1 MRLTGWQLSIMA
13 TSPYSTTQYTS
24 EQFVESCGAILFDLS
39 DSQNKKVCLIY
50 HHAGNEWLF
59 AKGRRNC
66 GESRHKAA
74 LREVREETGYH
85 AHLYLVTMYTRAP
98 PIDEQGHMPDK
109 PRSYQD
115 LTEPF
120 MVTIRQLGGD
130 SVNDVK
136 IIWWYIAA
144 LDEGVVAGCGGA
156 VEEEF
161 MPKLFSLSEA
171 KKMLSFQNDIAVLE
185 KAIKLVESQ

>member
-1 MRLTGWQLSIMA
+1 MA
-13 TSPYSTTQYTS
+13 TSPNLTTQYTS

-39 DSQNKKVCLIY
+39 AQNKAVCLIH
-50 HHAGNEWLF
+50 HHAKNEWLL

-66 GESRHKAA
+66 GESRHEAA
-74 LREVREETGYH
+74 LREVREETGYK
-85 AHLYLVTMYTRAP
+85 AHLQPVTMYTRAP

-109 PRSYQD
+109 PRSYPD

-130 SVNDVK
+130 SENDVK

-144 LDEGVVAGCGGA
+144 LDEGEVAGSVGGEEKFTPEFFPLEEA
-156 VEEEF
+156 V
-161 MPKLFSLSEA
+161 
-171 KKMLSFQNDIAVLE
+171 KKLSFRDDRTVLQNAIA
-185 KAIKLVESQ
+185 LVEGV